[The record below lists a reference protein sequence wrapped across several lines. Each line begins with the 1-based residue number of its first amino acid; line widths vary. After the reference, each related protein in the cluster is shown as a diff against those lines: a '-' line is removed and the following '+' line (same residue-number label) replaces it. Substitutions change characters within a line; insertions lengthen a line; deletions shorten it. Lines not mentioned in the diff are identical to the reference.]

1 MNSFL
6 LAIRLAIRNVG
17 AYGVKNLIVGAI
29 LMFGTAVVVSGA
41 ALIDSLD
48 VAMRKSITTSVTGDL
63 QIYAKDA
70 RDPLALLGDSN
81 FGGSDYGE
89 MGDAKPVIE
98 ALKGVPEVAAVLP
111 MGIANATVFGANDID
126 RTLEEL
132 RAAVKAEDSAR
143 EQSLLERIRRIA
155 SDIEPELDRVAVIT
169 SDDTTVSD
177 NRAALA
183 RVRSDEFAA
192 EYAADPIAAID
203 WMDGHVAP
211 LATDGR
217 LAYFQLLGT
226 DLDQFYTTF
235 ERFEITKGER
245 VPSGQRGIIL
255 EETMVEQWI
264 KNNLAREFDAI
275 HESVVEDGETI
286 GTGGTLYEKVQ
297 RNSRQ
302 YRRILYQLDP
312 AEADALSPK
321 LQAELKSTDT
331 DLAVLLKSFL
341 AVTDENL
348 GERYDFF
355 YKEIAPLIRL
365 YDIYVGDTL
374 PLRAFTKSGYLKSI
388 NVKVYGIYR
397 YKGVT
402 NGESAAGTFCM
413 VDMLTFRDLYGKMTD
428 SQQAELSAIKA
439 SVGAKDVSSED
450 AEAALFGGGG
460 SIEQVVDSTT
470 ASTSGLGDLTSVS
483 FGRAD
488 DRVTQSYTHDDVE
501 NGLALNAAVIL
512 KDPSQNDAG
521 KVAVQ
526 AALDKAGLPLQVI
539 DWKAASG
546 MLGQFVTV
554 VQLILIIAVGVMFLV
569 AMVIINNALVMATM
583 ERTSEIGTMRAVG
596 AQRGFVISIFVL
608 ETLIVGLIAGAAGS
622 GLSVGLIG
630 YLHDVGIPAGA
641 DFLTIVFGG
650 ERLYPTM
657 NAGSIEIG
665 MTLVAVVST
674 LATLYPAVLAASV
687 PPVVALGG
695 KE

>member
-1 MNSFL
+1 MSSLL
-6 LAIRLAIRNVG
+6 LAIRLAARNVG
-17 AYGVKNLIVGAI
+17 AYAVKNLIVGAI
-29 LMFGTAVVVSGA
+29 LMFGTAIVVTGS

-48 VAMRKSITTSVTGDL
+48 VAMRRSITTSVTGDL
-63 QIYAKDA
+63 QVYANDS

-89 MGDAKPVIE
+89 MGDAKPVLD
-98 ALKGVPEVAAVLP
+98 ALVGLPEVAAVLP

-126 RTLEEL
+126 RTLEEM
-132 RAAVKAEDSAR
+132 RVAVTDGNTAR
-143 EQSLLERIRRIA
+143 QLALLERIRRIA
-155 SDIEPELDRVAVIT
+155 ADIEPELERAATIT
-169 SDDTTVSD
+169 SDSTAIAE
-177 NRAALA
+177 NRESLA
-183 RVRSDEFAA
+183 RVRSEGFVAEFTSA
-192 EYAADPIAAID
+192 PIPTID
-203 WMDGHVAP
+203 WMDGHIAP
-211 LATDGR
+211 LATDSR
-217 LAYFQLLGT
+217 LAYLPLLGT
-226 DLDQFYTTF
+226 DLDQFYTMF
-235 ERFEITKGER
+235 PRFEVVKGEA

-255 EETMVEQWI
+255 NESMMEEWI

-275 HESVVEDGETI
+275 HKSVTQKGETI

-312 AEADALSPK
+312 EEADALLPK
-321 LQAELKSTDT
+321 LQAELGSQDA
-331 DLAVLLKSFL
+331 DLATLLKAYL
-341 AVTDENL
+341 AVTDENVVQ
-348 GERYDFF
+348 RHAFF

-365 YDIYVGDTL
+365 YDINVGDTL
-374 PLRAFTKSGYLKSI
+374 PLRSFTKSGYLKSI

-402 NGESAAGTFCM
+402 NGETAAGTYCM

-439 SVGAKDVSSED
+439 SVGARDVSAAD

-460 SIEQVVDSTT
+460 SIEQVI
-470 ASTSGLGDLTSVS
+470 DLTSTPSTTEDLTTVS
-483 FGRAD
+483 FGRVD
-488 DRVTQSYTHDDVE
+488 DRITQTYTKDDVD

-512 KDPSQNDAG
+512 KEPTQGEAG
-521 KVAVQ
+521 KIAVQ
-526 AALDKAGLPLQVI
+526 AALDKAGLPLKVI
-539 DWKAASG
+539 DWKEASG

-554 VQLILIIAVGVMFLV
+554 VQLILMVAVAVMFLV

-596 AQRGFVISIFVL
+596 AQRGFVIAVFVL
-608 ETLIVGLIAGAAGS
+608 ETLFVGLLAGAAGS
-622 GLSVGLIG
+622 GLSIALVGW
-630 YLHDVGIPAGA
+630 LHDAGIPAGA

-650 ERLYPTM
+650 NRLYPSM
-657 NAGSIEIG
+657 NGFSIALG
-665 MTLVAVVST
+665 MGLVTVVSA
-674 LATLYPAVLAASV
+674 LATLYPAILAASV